1 MNSTTNA
8 INLGEV
14 RIRVARP
21 EEMER
26 VERELEARHYLGR
39 AVKVGHGLVQI
50 AQTGERWVALL
61 VWGASAKRLK
71 GREGWI
77 GWDART
83 RAARL
88 KLVINQ
94 HRFAVLVDG
103 VSNLASRVLS
113 LSARSVAEQWE
124 ERHGYRPLLAETF
137 VDVERFAGT
146 CYRAAGWEP
155 LGLTDGNR
163 RSADYYVPNERP
175 KQLWV
180 KPLVGDA
187 RERLCA
193 PEVGSAQHKGL
204 NAAPVGVMP
213 LRQLQLESLHEALRR
228 VPDPRRRNRRHR
240 SSTVLT
246 IVCLGL
252 LLGQRRV
259 MDFVRLATQLNFR
272 QRELL
277 WYYKAPGKKVGIAP
291 GKDVFYVLLRSI
303 DPEALAQVLN
313 GWLRAQQGELP
324 ANLALDGKVVGQRL
338 AQIVSLVD
346 AESGAP
352 VAQGLMSDE
361 TGGETLAGRRLIA
374 AQPLDGAVVT
384 ADAGHANHETPRTIV
399 EAGADY
405 VLQIKANTP
414 AVKRSL
420 QSLVDRRP
428 PFLPTPASATA
439 G

>member
-1 MNSTTNA
+1 
-8 INLGEV
+8 
-14 RIRVARP
+14 
-21 EEMER
+21 MER
-26 VERELEARHYLGR
+26 VGRELEARHYLGE

-50 AQTGERWVALL
+50 AETKGRWVALL

-71 GREGWI
+71 GREAWI

-83 RAARL
+83 RASRL
-88 KLVINQ
+88 KLVVNQ

-103 VSNLASRVLS
+103 VANLASRVLS
-113 LSARSVAEQWE
+113 LSARSLGEQWE
-124 ERHGYRPLLAETF
+124 ARHGYRPLLAETF

-146 CYRAAGWEP
+146 CYRAAGWVE
-155 LGLTDGNR
+155 LGLTEGNR

-180 KPLVGDA
+180 KPLVADA
-187 RERLCA
+187 RQRLCA
-193 PEVGSAQHKGL
+193 GEVEAAQARGV

-213 LRQLQLESLHEALRR
+213 LGQVQLGSLHEALRA
-228 VPDPRRRNRRHR
+228 VPDPRSRNRRHR

-252 LLGQRRV
+252 LMGQRRV
-259 MDFVRLATQLNFR
+259 MDFVRLATQLNYR

-303 DPEALAQVLN
+303 DPEALAGVLN
-313 GWLRAQQGELP
+313 GWLAAQRGALP
-324 ANLALDGKVVGQRL
+324 ANLALDGKVVGERL

-346 AESGAP
+346 SESGAT
-352 VAQGLMSDE
+352 VAQGLMSDA
-361 TGGETLAGRRLIA
+361 TGGETLAGRRLIGA
-374 AQPLDGAVVT
+374 HALDGSVVS

-405 VLQIKANTP
+405 VLQIKDNTP
-414 AVKRSL
+414 AVKKSL
-420 QSLVDRRP
+420 QALVERRP
-428 PFLPTPASATA
+428 PFLPAPAQDTA

>member
-1 MNSTTNA
+1 MNSKNTY
-8 INLGEV
+8 IDLKEV
-14 RIRVARP
+14 RVRVALP

-50 AQTGERWVALL
+50 AETKERWLALL

-71 GREGWI
+71 GREAWI

-88 KLVINQ
+88 KLVVNQ
-94 HRFAVLVDG
+94 HRFAVLEDG
-103 VSNLASRVLS
+103 VNNLASRVLS
-113 LSARSVAEQWE
+113 LSAKSLAAQWE

-180 KPLVGDA
+180 KPLTGDA

-193 PEVGSAQHKGL
+193 PEVHSAQERGL

-213 LRQLQLESLHEALRR
+213 LRQPELESLHEALRT
-228 VPDPRRRNRRHR
+228 VPDPRSRNRRHR

-252 LLGQRRV
+252 LMGQRRV
-259 MDFVRLATQLNFR
+259 MDFVRLATQLNYR

-277 WYYKAPGKKVGIAP
+277 WYYKGPGKKVGVAP
-291 GKDVFYVLLRSI
+291 GKDVFYLLLRSI
-303 DPEALAQVLN
+303 DPGELAGVLN
-313 GWLRAQQGELP
+313 RWLQAQHGRLP
-324 ANLALDGKVVGQRL
+324 ANLALDGKVVGERL

-346 AESGAP
+346 SESGAP

-374 AQPLDGAVVT
+374 AQELDGVVVT

-414 AVKRSL
+414 AVEKSL
-420 QSLVDRRP
+420 KSLVGRRP
-428 PFLPTPASATA
+428 PFLPIQTSATGA
-439 G
+439 

>member
-1 MNSTTNA
+1 MNSIPIA
-8 INLGEV
+8 IKLDEV
-14 RIRVARP
+14 RVRAARP
-21 EEMER
+21 EEMGR
-26 VERELEARHYLGR
+26 VNRELEARHYLGA

-50 AQTGERWVALL
+50 AETQGRWVALA

-71 GREGWI
+71 GREAWI

-83 RAARL
+83 RASRL
-88 KLVINQ
+88 KLVVNQ
-94 HRFAVLVDG
+94 HRYAVLVDG
-103 VSNLASRVLS
+103 VANLASRVLS
-113 LSARSVAEQWE
+113 LSARSLGEQWE
-124 ERHGYRPLLAETF
+124 QRHGYRPLLAETF

-146 CYRAAGWEP
+146 CYRAAGWVE
-155 LGLTDGNR
+155 LGLTEGNR

-180 KPLVGDA
+180 KPLVADA
-187 RERLCA
+187 RQRLCA
-193 PEVGSAQHKGL
+193 AEAAPAQARGL

-213 LRQLQLESLHEALRR
+213 LKQVALASLHEALRA
-228 VPDPRRRNRRHR
+228 VPDPRSRNRRHR

-252 LLGQRRV
+252 LMGQRRV
-259 MDFVRLATQLNFR
+259 MDFVRLATQLNYR

-277 WYYKAPGKKVGIAP
+277 WYYKMPGKKVGIAP

-303 DPEALAQVLN
+303 DPDALAGVLN
-313 GWLRAQQGELP
+313 RWLAAQRGALP
-324 ANLALDGKVVGQRL
+324 ANLALDGKVVGERL

-346 AESGAP
+346 SESGAT

-374 AQPLDGAVVT
+374 AQPLDGTVVS

-405 VLQIKANTP
+405 LLQIKANMP
-414 AVKRSL
+414 AVQKSVQRL
-420 QSLVDRRP
+420 ADRRP
-428 PFLPTPASATA
+428 PFLPPPASATA

>member
-50 AQTGERWVALL
+50 ALTGERWVALL

-71 GREGWI
+71 GREGWS

-193 PEVGSAQHKGL
+193 PE
-204 NAAPVGVMP
+204 
-213 LRQLQLESLHEALRR
+213 
-228 VPDPRRRNRRHR
+228 
-240 SSTVLT
+240 
-246 IVCLGL
+246 
-252 LLGQRRV
+252 
-259 MDFVRLATQLNFR
+259 
-272 QRELL
+272 
-277 WYYKAPGKKVGIAP
+277 
-291 GKDVFYVLLRSI
+291 
-303 DPEALAQVLN
+303 
-313 GWLRAQQGELP
+313 
-324 ANLALDGKVVGQRL
+324 
-338 AQIVSLVD
+338 
-346 AESGAP
+346 
-352 VAQGLMSDE
+352 
-361 TGGETLAGRRLIA
+361 GG
-374 AQPLDGAVVT
+374 
-384 ADAGHANHETPRTIV
+384 
-399 EAGADY
+399 
-405 VLQIKANTP
+405 
-414 AVKRSL
+414 
-420 QSLVDRRP
+420 
-428 PFLPTPASATA
+428 
-439 G
+439 

>member
-1 MNSTTNA
+1 MNSSTNA
-8 INLGEV
+8 INLNEVEV
-14 RIRVARP
+14 RAARP

-26 VERELEARHYLGR
+26 VERELEARHYLGS

-50 AQTGERWVALL
+50 AETRGRWVALL

-71 GREGWI
+71 GRERWI

-83 RAARL
+83 RASRL
-88 KLVINQ
+88 KLVVNQ

-103 VSNLASRVLS
+103 VNNLASRVLS
-113 LSARSVAEQWE
+113 LSAKGLGAQWE

-146 CYRAAGWEP
+146 CYKAAGWEP

-163 RSADYYVPNERP
+163 RSADYYVPNARP

-180 KPLVGDA
+180 RPLVGDA
-187 RERLCA
+187 RQRLCA
-193 PEVGSAQHKGL
+193 PEVGGAQERGL

-213 LRQLQLESLHEALRR
+213 LLQPQLESLHEALRS

-252 LLGQRRV
+252 LMGQRRV
-259 MDFVRLATQLNFR
+259 MDFVRLATQLNRR

-277 WYYKAPGKKVGIAP
+277 WYYKMPGKKVGVAP
-291 GKDVFYVLLRSI
+291 GKDVFYLLLRSI
-303 DPEALAQVLN
+303 DPEALARVLN
-313 GWLRAQQGELP
+313 GWLLAQRGELP
-324 ANLALDGKVVGQRL
+324 ANLALDGKVVGDRL

-346 AESGAP
+346 QESGAP
-352 VAQGLMSDE
+352 VAQGLMSDAS
-361 TGGETLAGRRLIA
+361 GGETYAGRRLVA
-374 AQPLDGAVVT
+374 ERELNGAVIS
-384 ADAGHANHETPRTIV
+384 ADAGHSNYETARAVV

-405 VLQIKANTP
+405 VLQIKGNTP
-414 AVKRSL
+414 VVKKSL

-428 PFLPTPASATA
+428 PFLPTPTSATGA
-439 G
+439 